1 VPTKDDSRPSPQ
13 DEVLEDLRSRMLEW
27 RKRTR
32 RSLSTMPSLLWGEA
46 IAAAQLLGIDCT
58 ATALGLKVEELKR
71 RAEGLYPTDSMR
83 SAPEPST
90 LPDPATLLNAMPT
103 LGTCLTVVVEAV
115 AADGARLRVRIPMVD
130 RSIIELIQRLSD
142 ARTVL

>member
-1 VPTKDDSRPSPQ
+1 MPTKDDSRPSPQ

-58 ATALGLKVEELKR
+58 AAALGLRVEELKR

-90 LPDPATLLNAMPT
+90 LPAPATLLNAPK

-115 AADGARLRVRIPMVD
+115 AADGARLSVRIPMAD
-130 RSIIELIQRLSD
+130 RSIIELIQRLSG